1 VARALRRSHLILDD
15 VLPESDFR
23 EVHRR
28 RVVASTADLFAAVEA
43 VTPAEL
49 PLFRLLIRLRSVGL
63 RTLGRSLGEPL
74 FAQLQ
79 AQGFVLLGRDA
90 PRELVLG
97 LVGTLW
103 RIRGGL
109 RSVGDL
115 AAFRAFGEPA
125 TVKVATNI
133 AVEDGLVAT
142 ETRVLA
148 SDAEARRRFRAYW
161 LVVRPWSGAVRRE
174 WLRAIERRAVS
185 G

>member
-1 VARALRRSHLILDD
+1 LILDD
-15 VLPESDFR
+15 VLPEWDFR
-23 EVHRR
+23 EVHQR
-28 RVVASTADLFAAVEA
+28 RVVASAVDLFAAVEA

-49 PLFRLLIRLRSVGL
+49 PLFRLLMRLRSFGR
-63 RTLGRSLGEPL
+63 RTLGRSLGESL

-79 AQGFVLLGRDA
+79 AQGFVLLGREA
-90 PRELVLG
+90 PHELVLG
-97 LVGTLW
+97 LIGTPW

-109 RSVGDL
+109 RPVRDL
-115 AAFRAFGEPA
+115 AAFAAFTEPG

-133 AVEDGLVAT
+133 LVEDGVVAT

-148 SDAEARRRFRAYW
+148 SDADARRRFRAYW

>member
-1 VARALRRSHLILDD
+1 LILDD
-15 VLPESDFR
+15 ALPKWDFR
-23 EVHRR
+23 EVHQR
-28 RVVASTADLFAAVEA
+28 RVGASAAGLFAAVEA

-49 PLFRLLIRLRSVGL
+49 PLFRLLMRLRSFGQH
-63 RTLGRSLGEPL
+63 TLGRSLDEPL

-79 AQGFVLLGRDA
+79 AQGFVLLGREA

-97 LVGTLW
+97 LIGTPW

-109 RSVGDL
+109 RPVPDP
-115 AAFRAFGEPA
+115 AAFTAFTEPG

-133 AVEDGLVAT
+133 LVEDVLVAT

-148 SDAEARRRFRAYW
+148 SDAAARRRFRAYW
-161 LVVRPWSGAVRRE
+161 LVVRPWSGALRRE
-174 WLRAIERRAVS
+174 WLRAIARRAVS

>member
-1 VARALRRSHLILDD
+1 LILDD
-15 VLPESDFR
+15 VLPDWDFR
-23 EVHRR
+23 EVHQR
-28 RVVASTADLFAAVEA
+28 RVVASAADLFAAVEA

-49 PLFRLLIRLRSVGL
+49 PLFRLLMRLRSFGR
-63 RTLGRSLGEPL
+63 RTLGRALDEPL

-97 LVGTLW
+97 LIGTPW

-109 RSVGDL
+109 RPVP
-115 AAFRAFGEPA
+115 APEAFTAFTDPG

-133 AVEDGLVAT
+133 LVEDGRVAT

-148 SDAEARRRFRAYW
+148 SDADARRRFRTYW